1 MKVHEVDP
9 VKHLS
14 VARAPRG
21 RVHGVDFPA
30 HFYYTFECL
39 LRPPQADFLSSTP
52 SVGTNSPLKERIRIN
67 NQIRAA
73 ELRVVTDSGENLGVI
88 SFREAL
94 AEAEKRK
101 LDLIEISPNATPPV
115 AKIMDYGKFQYEQSK
130 KEREVKAKSHVT
142 ETKSLQVKIGT
153 SEHDLALKA
162 KNAAKWLKEGHR
174 VKIDLFLTGRS
185 KYAEMDFKKERLDR
199 ILTLIPE
206 QYRIAS
212 GPEKS
217 PKGLTVV
224 IERSKGGK

>member
-1 MKVHEVDP
+1 M
-9 VKHLS
+9 
-14 VARAPRG
+14 
-21 RVHGVDFPA
+21 
-30 HFYYTFECL
+30 
-39 LRPPQADFLSSTP
+39 
-52 SVGTNSPLKERIRIN
+52 GTIPPLKERIRIN

-73 ELRVVTDSGENLGVI
+73 ELRVITDSGETLGVI

-94 AEAEKRK
+94 NEAEKRN
-101 LDLIEISPNATPPV
+101 LDLIEISPNAVPPV

-130 KEREVKAKSHVT
+130 KDREMKAKSHVT

-153 SEHDLALKA
+153 SDHDLALKA
-162 KNAAKWLKEGHR
+162 KNAAKWLREGHR

-185 KYAEMDFKKERLDR
+185 KYSEMDFKKERLDR

-224 IERSKGGK
+224 IERSKTGK

>member
-1 MKVHEVDP
+1 M
-9 VKHLS
+9 
-14 VARAPRG
+14 
-21 RVHGVDFPA
+21 
-30 HFYYTFECL
+30 
-39 LRPPQADFLSSTP
+39 
-52 SVGTNSPLKERIRIN
+52 KERIRIN

-73 ELRVVTDSGENLGVI
+73 ELRVVTDTGESLGVI

-94 AEAEKRK
+94 AEADKRG
-101 LDLIEISPNATPPV
+101 LDLIEISPNATPPI
-115 AKIMDYGKFQYEQSK
+115 AKIMDYGKYQYEQSK
-130 KEREVKAKSHVT
+130 RDRDVKAKSHVT

-185 KYAEMDFKKERLDR
+185 KYTELNFKKERLDR

-206 QYRIAS
+206 SYKIAS

-217 PKGLTVV
+217 LKGLTVV
-224 IERSKGGK
+224 IERMKTGGKPQETNGEKKA